1 MIDWLPPLRDLAMVL
16 GVALVGYVLLL
27 GMAHLL
33 SRVRGL
39 RFSTGYHL
47 FAVSAALLAGVHLS
61 HWPEPGRISVLQH
74 LTAATLFLAVF
85 PLAVLLNRTL
95 WVTTDKRGVQIA
107 APRVL
112 ADLTTVILFTV
123 AVLIGLQFIYDVQV
137 PGLLAGSGVAALVLG
152 LGMQAQLQNLFAGV
166 ALHLSKPFKT
176 GDWLLI
182 DGLHAKVIG
191 ISWRATRL
199 QTNDDV
205 VIEISNSEI
214 VNQTVTNFHEPN
226 QRHAVRT
233 TIALDYSAPP
243 ARIQQ
248 LLKQAAAAIPGV
260 CAAPP
265 PDVFL
270 KDFADSAVVYEIR
283 VWIEDHAVMGRVLSD
298 VRLHAWYAVR
308 RAGIEIPYPQL
319 TLHRAREEDT
329 TVAPRA
335 SAMTALR
342 HHPILGSLTPEQLEE
357 LVAASTS
364 LMYAPSERIIQEGD
378 AGASL
383 FLLVQGQVEV
393 LIRSGDRVL
402 PMAKLGAGE
411 CFGEMSLLA
420 GESRNA
426 TIVALTEVE
435 AVEIAKPAFAA
446 VVRAHPEIIGKL
458 SELLAERQL
467 ANARKATAAAAPAS
481 ADQVRN
487 RIGAALRAFFE
498 LGR

>member
-1 MIDWLPPLRDLAMVL
+1 MTAWLPPLRDGAMVL

-27 GMAHLL
+27 GAAHLL

-39 RFSTGYHL
+39 RFSAGYHL

-61 HWPEPGRISVLQH
+61 HWPMPGRMGVLQH
-74 LTAATLFLAVF
+74 LTAVTLVLAVF

-95 WVTTDKRGVQIA
+95 WVTTDKRGVQIE

-214 VNQTVTNFHEPN
+214 VNRTVTNFHEPN
-226 QRHAVRT
+226 RRHAVRT
-233 TIALDYSAPP
+233 TIGLHYSAPP
-243 ARIQQ
+243 ARVQQ
-248 LLKQAAAAIPGV
+248 LLKQAAVGIPGV
-260 CAAPP
+260 CATPS

-270 KDFADSAVVYEIR
+270 KEFADSAVIYEIR

-298 VRLHAWYAVR
+298 VRLHAWYAMR
-308 RAGIEIPYPQL
+308 RAGIDIPYPQL

-329 TVAPRA
+329 ATATRT
-335 SAMTALR
+335 SAMTALQS
-342 HHPILGSLTPEQLEE
+342 HPIMGLLTPDQLEE
-357 LVAASTS
+357 LVRGSTG
-364 LMYAPSERIIQEGD
+364 LIFAPSERIIEEGD

-383 FLLVQGQVEV
+383 FLLVRGQVEV
-393 LIRSGDRVL
+393 RIRSGDCVL
-402 PMAKLGAGE
+402 PMAKLGPGE

-420 GESRNA
+420 GEPRNA

-467 ANARKATAAAAPAS
+467 ANARQASAAAAPAS
-481 ADQVRN
+481 AEQVRN
-487 RIGAALRAFFE
+487 GIGATLRAFFE